1 MHESARER
9 PFWGG
14 MGVTRLPK
22 GTRITWLGHATF
34 AVTTPAGKTVV
45 FDPFIEGN
53 PTFPAGGRKHL
64 EHVDL
69 ILVSHAHNDH
79 MGDAASLSRATGAP
93 IVCVHEISIFLA
105 GQGVQAVGMNKSG
118 TTEAGGVR
126 VTMVG
131 ADHSS
136 GYVDDSG
143 RLVFGGEAAGF
154 VLHVGDGEGE
164 AVYHAGDTGLFGD
177 MALIGELYHPSVAL
191 LPIGGHYTMGPREA
205 AKAARLLAVDA
216 VVPMH
221 YGTFPPLT
229 GRPDALRAALAGTGV
244 EVTALEPGQTVTY

>member
-1 MHESARER
+1 MA
-9 PFWGG
+9 
-14 MGVTRLPK
+14 RLPK
-22 GTRITWLGHATF
+22 GTSITWLGHATF
-34 AVTTPAGKTVV
+34 AVTTPAGRTVV

-53 PTFPAGGRKHL
+53 PRFPAGGRQHL
-64 EHVDL
+64 EKVDL
-69 ILVSHAHNDH
+69 ILVSHGHNDH

-93 IVCVHEISIFLA
+93 VVCVHEISVFLG
-105 GQGVQAVGMNKSG
+105 GQGVNAIGMNKSG
-118 TTEAGGVR
+118 TVEAGGAR

-143 RLVFGGEAAGF
+143 KMVFGGEAAGF
-154 VLHVGDGEGE
+154 VLHLGDGVGE
-164 AVYHAGDTGLFGD
+164 AIYHGGDTGLFGD
-177 MALIGELYHPSVAL
+177 MALIGEMYHPSVAL

-205 AKAARLLAVDA
+205 AKAAQLLGVEA

-229 GRPDALRAALAGTGV
+229 GTPDALRTALAGAGV
-244 EVTALEPGQTVTY
+244 EVVALEPGQTVRY